1 MDFFEKLSEL
11 HANDV
16 SPKKSKDVEEV
27 NKEEVLQKVMDFVDK
42 FDAKQRRMPL
52 IKPVKLGILKPAARP
67 GKPAAAK
74 PAAWTL
80 ENYTSRLAEALR
92 AAKSKSKAGK
102 YSRAVK
108 MVDPEKY
115 VKGIGLSSIQ
125 IVEGEGVTGKIK
137 GKRVMPKAAKDLKRM
152 KKGGGPIGGVK

>member
-74 PAAWTL
+74 PAAKPVKTI
-80 ENYTSRLAEALR
+80 AELLK
-92 AAKSKSKAGK
+92 AAKFNTKAIKFGK
-102 YSRAVK
+102 DVK
-108 MVDPEKY
+108 LIDPVEH
-115 VKGIGLSSIQ
+115 VRGIGLGSIQ

-137 GKRVMPKAAKDLKRM
+137 GRRVMPKVAKDLKRM
-152 KKGGGPIGGVK
+152 KRGGGPIGGVK